1 MSEPEELIAWGEAAL
16 WLGLARG
23 LLDDARVIDN
33 PSLMLEGCERIDRAA
48 RLLGY
53 RLVPITTP
61 QQEHDA
67 LLAARV
73 AEDGP
78 PPVTSAPGFDGRDS
92 SIGMREQD
100 IEGAAV

>member
-1 MSEPEELIAWGEAAL
+1 MTDRKIDYDIVLKNLRNVAYWIDIYREYEEDLYHDVAVK
-16 WLGLARG
+16 
-23 LLDDARVIDN
+23 LLCSAVTH
-33 PSLMLEGCERIDRAA
+33 
-48 RLLGY
+48 LGY

-100 IEGAAV
+100 IEGTAV

>member
-1 MSEPEELIAWGEAAL
+1 MTDKKIDYDMAL
-16 WLGLARG
+16 KNLKNVASMIDIYREYKVDLYHDVAMK
-23 LLDDARVIDN
+23 LLSSAVH
-33 PSLMLEGCERIDRAA
+33 
-48 RLLGY
+48 LLGY

>member
-1 MSEPEELIAWGEAAL
+1 MSERKMATACINLRHADYWIDLATRYGGDEYIHAAINHL
-16 WLGLARG
+16 SQA
-23 LLDDARVIDN
+23 VQ
-33 PSLMLEGCERIDRAA
+33 
-48 RLLGY
+48 LLGY

-78 PPVTSAPGFDGRDS
+78 PPVTSAPGFDGPDS

-100 IEGAAV
+100 IEGTAV

>member
-1 MSEPEELIAWGEAAL
+1 MTNERLLTIS
-16 WLGLARG
+16 G
-23 LLDDARVIDN
+23 LLKH
-33 PSLMLEGCERIDRAA
+33 AA
-48 RLLGY
+48 DCFELATQYSDEIYLRQAIGYFQTAGEFLGY
-53 RLVPITTP
+53 RRVPITTP

-100 IEGAAV
+100 IEGEAV

>member
-1 MSEPEELIAWGEAAL
+1 MTDTRLLAVSVALKHATSWLDLAAMYS
-16 WLGLARG
+16 G
-23 LLDDARVIDN
+23 DEYVT
-33 PSLMLEGCERIDRAA
+33 AA
-48 RLLGY
+48 MNYFQHAAHLLGY
-53 RLVPITTP
+53 RLIPITTP
-61 QQEHDA
+61 QQDHDA